1 MSTLDKVLMREL
13 RLSRDEVALL
23 LQQEQVFV
31 NDCMATQAKLSLLY
45 TDRIVVGRDTPVVVR
60 QGKSLRYVLYHKSG
74 GVECSLNPDL
84 ANSLFHVTD
93 WNDLYPVGRLDKES
107 EGLVLM
113 TNDGRLYKAITTHD
127 TIEKEYEVT
136 VNRNISDEEL
146 QQLASGIEI
155 MGSVTLPAI
164 VKRCDDN
171 KFRIILKEGRN
182 RQIRRMCYKLKLEV
196 EQLVRVRIYNL
207 WLGELTSGEFRDA
220 TAEEIELLRSL
231 YKHKFIAG

>member
-1 MSTLDKVLMREL
+1 MSALDKLLMREL
-13 RLSRDEVALL
+13 KLSRHEVTQLL
-23 LQQEQVFV
+23 LQEQVFV
-31 NDCMATQAKLSLLY
+31 NDCMATQSKLSVLSS
-45 TDRIVVGRDTPVVVR
+45 DRVVVR
-60 QGKSLRYVLYHKSG
+60 RGQEVEVRPGKNLRYVFYHKPV
-74 GVECSLNPDL
+74 GVECSLNREL

-93 WNDLYPVGRLDKES
+93 WSDLYPVGRLDKDS
-107 EGLVLM
+107 EGLLVM
-113 TNDGRLYKAITTHD
+113 TNDGRLYKAITTHN

-164 VKRCDDN
+164 VKRCDEQ

-196 EQLVRVRIYNL
+196 EQLVRVRIYKQCLDDLEPGKFRNA
-207 WLGELTSGEFRDA
+207 SG
-220 TAEEIELLRSL
+220 EEIERLRSL
-231 YKHKFIAG
+231 YSHKFIAG